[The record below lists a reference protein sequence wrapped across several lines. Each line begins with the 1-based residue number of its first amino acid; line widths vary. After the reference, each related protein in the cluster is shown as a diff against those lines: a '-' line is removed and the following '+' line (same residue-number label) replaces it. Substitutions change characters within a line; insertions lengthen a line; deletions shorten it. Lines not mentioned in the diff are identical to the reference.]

1 MKKSFYLISSLFLL
15 ISIISCSAKKDT
27 FLSRN
32 SHIISTKF
40 NVLYNGNIAFDE
52 AKRQLD
58 LTYEDNFWKRLPIEP
73 LKIEEDI
80 ILLPGQSQTVSN
92 EKQGFEKAEEKAVKA
107 IQKHSMIIDGLEKN
121 TQIDEAYFLLG
132 KSRYYSQRYIP
143 ALEAFTFA
151 LDKYPNAN
159 LFNETRIWKAKT
171 HVRLQNEDLAIET
184 LNLVLKNIELPEE
197 SYEEAHTT
205 LAMTYTQLDSTHL
218 VIDHLKKSTTYF
230 IDKNQGAR
238 NLFILGQIYREQNKI
253 DSSNMVFDNLTYMK
267 KIPRKYIIHAILE
280 RAKNYSQAD
289 STSIIVF
296 TLNNLIEDRENR
308 PYLDELY
315 YQIGFIAQEQGY
327 INNAYDYY
335 EKSVLYNVRKPYQ
348 KSLSYEKL
356 GDLYFDDTN
365 FKIAEAYYDSV
376 LQVSL
381 DQNTKR
387 LRRIIRK
394 KESLTDVIFFE
405 NIVSVNDSILEL
417 SAMSQEDQKNYFQD
431 YIDQLKIKDE
441 EERKRREIE
450 ALNTD
455 FGNFNSGEPNQ
466 GFQTGKF
473 YFYNV
478 QSVGMGKQ
486 KFKNRFGNRP
496 LVDNWIIS
504 GNSGSTINI
513 INEQN
518 TDVVVED
525 DIRYDL
531 NFYID
536 QIPTSKIIIDSLTN
550 QRNDAYYNLGL
561 IYKEQFKEYELA
573 ANNFEAFLNN
583 NPNPKL
589 ILPTQY
595 HLYKTYENFNTE
607 LSNKYKDKIVN
618 EYPDSR
624 YTEIILN
631 PKSLLVSIN
640 DEESPQNVYKNA
652 YVCYKE
658 EDYSYALNN
667 VNQALEKF
675 KGIELEPKFE
685 LLKAYII
692 FKIEGETAFV
702 EKLNN
707 LIIDFPNTEESIQAK
722 SVLDKIQNKVINK

>member
-1 MKKSFYLISSLFLL
+1 LKKSFYLISSLFLL

-455 FGNFNSGEPNQ
+455 FGNFNSGEPDQ

-692 FKIEGETAFV
+692 FKIDGETAFV

>member
-296 TLNNLIEDRENR
+296 TLNNLIEDRDNR

-335 EKSVLYNVRKPYQ
+335 EKSVLHNVRKPYQ

-365 FKIAEAYYDSV
+365 FKIAEVYYDSV

-394 KESLTDVIFFE
+394 KESLTDVILFE

-455 FGNFNSGEPNQ
+455 FGNFNSGEPDQ

-692 FKIEGETAFV
+692 FKIDGETAFV

>member
-1 MKKSFYLISSLFLL
+1 LKKSFYLISSLFLL

-667 VNQALEKF
+667 VNKALEKF

-692 FKIEGETAFV
+692 FKIDGETAFV